1 MMFKAFPFTSLES
14 TDEMFDCL
22 KALTKQN
29 KSEYVI
35 RQVFKYIIDVHTREV
50 LKSRELPIDL
60 KGIILYSTDLAI
72 SGENEDKLDLNNIY
86 LRTFDIIAAGVE
98 KGIHNAVSIYK
109 RAKIF
114 KPNVKLSVKS
124 NFVIQFFMEQGVL
137 QLLQYQNP
145 VEEISAYASARIVG
159 PGGLPN
165 ADAVQPK
172 DRGLR
177 SSHFGNFDP
186 TDTSEGD
193 PGTRLY
199 LTSGHFYD
207 TNVNSFLKMENSD
220 SNKNIFGP
228 AASLTPFGDKDDQA
242 RLNMASNQARQAV
255 PILSSEPPMVGS
267 GYESNVA
274 ALCSGTFTK
283 KAKANGKVEYV
294 DKNVIIVTYE
304 DGKKESLDIRPT
316 NLISGSGLDS
326 ALTYEVGVKVGDKVS
341 KDQMLATNQF
351 IKPVL
356 SQGVNAKTCYLS
368 YMGYNYE
375 DGLIIS
381 QSLADK
387 MTSIHYDSIES
398 SIYVNDIIDVFPQIG
413 QEFNTGETVFK
424 LKKHVIAG
432 ASLADTYEVTAPS
445 KLKVFDIEVYPVDR
459 DSLKHITSQIEENY
473 RDSNEALRS
482 HGLKPVFDME
492 RIVKYTG
499 KWEEDG
505 EKLKYSKVVIKMLRY
520 MNMSLGDKASNRHAA
535 KVRRSIS

>member
-1 MMFKAFPFTSLES
+1 
-14 TDEMFDCL
+14 
-22 KALTKQN
+22 
-29 KSEYVI
+29 
-35 RQVFKYIIDVHTREV
+35 
-50 LKSRELPIDL
+50 
-60 KGIILYSTDLAI
+60 
-72 SGENEDKLDLNNIY
+72 
-86 LRTFDIIAAGVE
+86 
-98 KGIHNAVSIYK
+98 
-109 RAKIF
+109 
-114 KPNVKLSVKS
+114 
-124 NFVIQFFMEQGVL
+124 MEQGVL

-255 PILSSEPPMVGS
+255 PILSSEPPMVGT

-274 ALCSGTFTK
+274 SLCSGTFTK
-283 KAKANGKVEYV
+283 KAKSNGKVEYV
-294 DKNVIIVTYE
+294 DKNVIIVTYD

-326 ALTYEVGVKVGDKVS
+326 ALTYEVGVKVGDKVT

-387 MTSIHYDSIES
+387 MTSVHYDSIES
-398 SIYVNDIIDVFPQIG
+398 SIYVNDIMDVFPQIG

-445 KLKVFDIEVYPVDR
+445 KLKVFDIEVYPVDK

-473 RDSNEALRS
+473 RESNDALRS
-482 HGLKPVFDME
+482 HGLKPVFDTE